1 MVVRD
6 PEDFSEN
13 KNPPSEEKWVA
24 VSNTLEVAFPE
35 AYAVDHQ
42 SKIGSYF
49 KYKLLGVW
57 AECRVR
63 AD

>member
-35 AYAVDHQ
+35 EYAVSGWFKWQ
-42 SKIGSYF
+42 SLS
-49 KYKLLGVW
+49 
-57 AECRVR
+57 E
-63 AD
+63 